1 MISAPSALSV
11 STAPPVGKPGLSSD
25 FETFLKMLTTQIRNQ
40 DPLNPMQASDFA
52 AQLATFSNV
61 EQSVRTNQLLEG
73 MQAQFSLLAMSQIA
87 GWVGQEARVAAP
99 VEWTGQTVPVA
110 VSPAPD
116 ADRAVLVTKDAQGA
130 VLSRQ
135 DVAPGVGDFL
145 WRGRDALGAPLPS
158 GPYFL
163 ELESYAGEQMLR
175 TDPVEH
181 YAIIAEVR
189 GGPGQTS
196 LILRGGAEV
205 PAASVTAL
213 RKPASG

>member
-1 MISAPSALSV
+1 MISSPPALSAA
-11 STAPPVGKPGLSSD
+11 APPLASKPGLSSD

-73 MQAQFSLLAMSQIA
+73 MQAQFGLLTLSQLA

-99 VEWTGQTVPVA
+99 IGWSGQPVPIA
-110 VSPAPD
+110 VSPAPN
-116 ADRAVLVTKDAQGA
+116 ADRAILVTKDAQGA
-130 VLSRQ
+130 VLSRE
-135 DVAPGVGDFL
+135 DVAARSGNVL
-145 WRGRDALGAPLPS
+145 WQGRDARGAPLPPGS
-158 GPYFL
+158 YLL

-189 GGPGQTS
+189 GGPGQAS
-196 LILRGGAEV
+196 LVLRGGAEV
-205 PAASVTAL
+205 PAASVTAV
-213 RKPASG
+213 RKPVAG